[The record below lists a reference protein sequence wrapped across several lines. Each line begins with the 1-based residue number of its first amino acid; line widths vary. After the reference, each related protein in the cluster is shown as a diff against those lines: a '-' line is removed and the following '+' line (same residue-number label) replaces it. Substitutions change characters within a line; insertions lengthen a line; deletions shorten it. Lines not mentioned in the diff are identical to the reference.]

1 MPVNHFRGLPQV
13 QFIYLEENFH
23 SELYKKSRFFDDYSL
38 EKRNIKIKI
47 RCSFSLQI
55 K

>member
-1 MPVNHFRGLPQV
+1 MPINYFRGLQLV
-13 QFIYLEENFH
+13 CFICFEENFH

-47 RCSFSLQI
+47 RCSFSLHI